1 MTRPYPY
8 KPGSY
13 GPANGKQPG
22 LETFYRLAKRRWG
35 FRGLGTWVVRMM
47 HGKPYLSV
55 HATGAACDL
64 GYGTSAK
71 ERQKAVEACQWFV
84 LHNFKLGVVAIHD
97 YSAPG
102 NPRGWRCDRGEW
114 VTYANGELGA
124 GGRWL
129 HVELEPAMARMN
141 AKTYEYLWRSLPRP

>member
-8 KPGSY
+8 QLGTYDIGSRHS
-13 GPANGKQPG
+13 G
-22 LETFYRLAKRRWG
+22 LETFYRLSKRRWG
-35 FRGLGTWVVRMM
+35 FKGLGTFVARLM

-55 HATGAACDL
+55 HATGNACDL
-64 GYGTSAK
+64 GYGTTSK

-84 LHNFKLGVVAIHD
+84 VHNFKLGVVAIHD
-97 YSAPG
+97 YAAPG
-102 NPRGWRCDRGEW
+102 NPRAWRCDRGEW

-129 HVELEPAMARMN
+129 HVELDPKHGVMPAAE
-141 AKTYEYLWRSLPRP
+141 YERLWRSLPRP